1 MIQNEQKAS
10 GIDISGCAHRLSNT
24 ERIFLWGVRSK
35 IAVVARIVGD
45 VAEKDLVQSIKKVR
59 LMHPLAGC
67 KIIFDDHNNA
77 WCSTEN
83 VPETRLRI
91 APRRSETQWFDEIR
105 HEHLIPFEPEKGPLV
120 RFVLVYSPEVS
131 ELIAFA
137 QHCICDGTAVAN
149 LIRDIL
155 VCYAEP
161 AKEVKTIQP
170 PNLTDYVLK
179 DEKDEDSSRS
189 KSMGEVTINNF
200 NNQWRERS
208 YHFSGSDFCEIYY
221 AFWKK
226 VSYGMALLQL
236 EPDETCDL
244 IARSRNN
251 GVTIVSA
258 LTAAFLAARQEVL
271 GPLPEDKRTIG
282 IPFDLRRHLGENIE
296 EAFCF
301 FAGDFNLPFSYSPDK
316 PFWENARELHS
327 IIQERVKTLDTSA
340 LDMRYF
346 DPALVDAVFSYAQ
359 YVQKIPEAFNRTEN
373 LSRFAKDSKN
383 IAFAISKKV
392 ISKHPSMIVTNL
404 GRLDFPQI
412 YGNLRLDRMFFAPP
426 ASETIPMIL
435 GGVGVGG
442 CLTSSLVYLENRDK
456 SGQSFAMDMIRIRNR
471 ALELLGF
478 PEKANDRAM

>member
-1 MIQNEQKAS
+1 MSRNEQKTC

-59 LMHPLAGC
+59 QMHPLAGC
-67 KIIFDDHNNA
+67 KIIFDDHNDA

-83 VPETRLRI
+83 VPETILRVV
-91 APRRSETQWFDEIR
+91 PRKSENQWFDEIR
-105 HEHLIPFEPEKGPLV
+105 REHLIPFEPEKGPLV
-120 RFVLVYSPEVS
+120 RFVLVYSPQVS

-149 LIRDIL
+149 LIRDVL

-170 PNLTDYVLK
+170 PTLTDYVLK
-179 DEKDEDSSRS
+179 DEDSSKS
-189 KSMGEVTINNF
+189 KSMGEAMINNF
-200 NNQWRERS
+200 NNQWRERW
-208 YHFSGSDFCEIYY
+208 YHFSGADFCEIHN

-236 EPDETCDL
+236 EPKETCDL
-244 IARSRNN
+244 IARCRKN
-251 GVTIVSA
+251 GVTIISA
-258 LTAAFLAARQEVL
+258 LTTAFLAARQEVL
-271 GPLPEDKRTIG
+271 GPLPEEKRTIG
-282 IPFDLRRHLGENIE
+282 IPFDLRRHLGENID

-301 FAGDFNLPFSYSPDK
+301 FAGDFNLQFSCSPDK

-359 YVQKIPEAFNRTEN
+359 YVQKIPEGFDRTEN
-373 LSRFAKDSKN
+373 LSNFAKDSKN

-412 YGNLRLDRMFFAPP
+412 YGDLRLDRMFFAPP

-442 CLTSSLVYLENRDK
+442 CLTFCLVYLEKREI
-456 SGQSFAMDMIRIRNR
+456 SGQLLALDMIRIRNR
-471 ALELLGF
+471 VLELLGF